1 MSAVSGA
8 PFTGLSGASALHSLA
23 NDGGLTMLL
32 ESPVGGAASTFDS
45 SSYAFS
51 SDTTATAVAALIS
64 VFI

>member
-1 MSAVSGA
+1 MSAVSGT
-8 PFTGLSGASALHSLA
+8 PFTGLSGASALHSLV

-51 SDTTATAVAALIS
+51 SDTATPVAALIS